1 MNSNGSIT
9 ITFSGT
15 LPNIDVQGWES
26 WALYRIRLKRSVIGD
41 HALLNAVDPPNQTP
55 PGPCPVTGCTGWF
68 VRNEWYRL
76 LYYAPAPGHTA
87 TLLPTPSC
95 TSGGT
100 CLSVTNV
107 TPANK
112 QRAILILAGRSLT
125 NPAGRP
131 NGNLADYLEFGNAD
145 LNAAFEQRR
154 VSRATGAPFNDR
166 VVVLDNN
173 P

>member
-1 MNSNGSIT
+1 MRRKGGFRSAA
-9 ITFSGT
+9 GT
-15 LPNIDVQGWES
+15 LGV
-26 WALYRIRLKRSVIGD
+26 L
-41 HALLNAVDPPNQTP
+41 
-55 PGPCPVTGCTGWF
+55 F
-68 VRNEWYRL
+68 VRAYER
-76 LYYAPAPGHTA
+76 
-87 TLLPTPSC
+87 
-95 TSGGT
+95 GGAT
-100 CLSVTNV
+100 CLSVANV

-145 LNAAFEQRR
+145 LDTTFEKRP
-154 VSRATGAPFNDR
+154 VSRATNAPFNDR